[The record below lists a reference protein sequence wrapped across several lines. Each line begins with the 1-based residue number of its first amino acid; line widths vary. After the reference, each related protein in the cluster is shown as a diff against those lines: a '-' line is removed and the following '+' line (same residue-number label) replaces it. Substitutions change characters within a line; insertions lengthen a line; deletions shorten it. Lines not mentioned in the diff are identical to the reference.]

1 MTKKFFK
8 VDART
13 ILTLGRDSIKD
24 HTTAVVEL
32 VKNSYDADAKIVEID
47 LSCEAG
53 KASFVRV
60 ADNGDGMSEADV
72 ENNWLRIGF
81 SGKRQAT
88 TTAALKRRK
97 TGEKGIG
104 RLSADRLGS
113 LLELR
118 TKAKGKK
125 AVGLKIDWTLFDTT
139 GKEINQIEFPP
150 LAINIP
156 KLPDKAVCGTE
167 MRIFNLRQK
176 WTRADV
182 KRLHQELGL
191 LLPPYRDLNNS
202 FEIRF
207 KNDIDK
213 LLNGVVEPEFTT
225 SGEVDFDGELSSTGV
240 LTYTLSYRD
249 KKTNGTKV
257 DPKKKITWETLASGL
272 SDAAITSTKNLP
284 VCATGPL
291 RVRLS
296 FFPKRSDLVENMG
309 MSMGQ
314 LRTFLERNAGIK
326 IYRDNVRV
334 KPYGDPDSPE
344 GDWLGLNE
352 RRARNPA
359 GAAREEF
366 SISASQVVG
375 GVFISR
381 DENPMLV
388 DSSSR
393 EGLIDGDEFRQL
405 HTIVMRC
412 LALVENRYHL
422 SHIESQSDA
431 TTTAAKAKAAV
442 TDLWQELSTLQTE
455 LVEMQATTTT
465 VSASKHALS
474 PMKQIEIVLDRI
486 AGAAKQIDEIA
497 SQNTVFRGLASV
509 GIASAVFGHET
520 EISTASAQGSLT
532 LAKFQLAPGPR
543 QNLAGVMSNI
553 EEAEEA
559 VQQIASWGSFALLR
573 VKKDKRQKQKVS
585 ITRIVN
591 GVLTELEKPLKK
603 SNIHLTRNLSDIT
616 ARTFPMDIEA
626 VVINFVTNSY
636 HAVKEKPKNRGI
648 DIQLSPSAVN
658 GRNGFQIVVSDSGPG
673 FDAGN
678 KDLIWQPLFSTRL
691 DSRGRATGTGLG
703 LTIVKSAVEE
713 LGGTVKAV
721 HAGSLGGAEFT
732 AWFPNS

>member
-1 MTKKFFK
+1 MTRKFFK

-32 VKNSYDADAKIVEID
+32 VKNAYDADAKIVEIE
-47 LSCEAG
+47 LSCQSEEPN
-53 KASFVRV
+53 FVRI
-60 ADNGDGMSEADV
+60 ADNGDGMSEAEV

-81 SGKRQAT
+81 SGKRQTTT
-88 TTAALKRRK
+88 TTAFKRRK

-118 TKAKGKK
+118 TKAKGRK
-125 AVGLKIDWTLFDTT
+125 AVGLKIDWSLFDTV
-139 GKEINQIEFPP
+139 GKEISQIEFPP
-150 LAINIP
+150 LAISMP
-156 KLPDKAVCGTE
+156 ELPDKAVCGTE
-167 MRIFNLRQK
+167 MRIYNLRQK
-176 WTRADV
+176 WTKADIR
-182 KRLHQELGL
+182 RLHQELGL
-191 LLPPYRDLNNS
+191 LLPPYRDLNSS

-207 KNDIDK
+207 NNDIDN
-213 LLNGVVEPEFTT
+213 LLNGIVEPEFTT
-225 SGEVDFDGELSSTGV
+225 NGEVDFDGELSSSGV

-249 KKTNGTKV
+249 KKTNSTKV
-257 DPKKKITWETLASGL
+257 DPKKKITWDKLASGL
-272 SDAAITSTKNLP
+272 SGEILVATKQLP
-284 VCATGPL
+284 ACATGPL

-352 RRARNPA
+352 RKARNPA

-366 SISASQVVG
+366 SISATQVVG

-381 DENPMLV
+381 DQNPKLI

-393 EGLIDGDEFRQL
+393 EGLIDSDEFRQL

-422 SHIESQSDA
+422 SHIESQND
-431 TTTAAKAKAAV
+431 TTSTAAKAKAAV
-442 TDLWQELSTLQTE
+442 TDLWQELSTLQNE
-455 LVEMQATTTT
+455 LVEMQATTE
-465 VSASKHALS
+465 VSSSVRALP

-543 QNLAGVMSNI
+543 QDLAGVMSNI

-603 SNIHLTRNLSDIT
+603 SNIELTRKLSDIT

-636 HAVKEKPKNRGI
+636 HAVKEKSKNRGI
-648 DIQLSPSAVN
+648 DIQLTSSAVN
-658 GRNGFQIVVSDSGPG
+658 GRNGFQIIVSDSGPG
-673 FDAGN
+673 FDAAN

>member
-1 MTKKFFK
+1 MTRKFFK

-32 VKNSYDADAKIVEID
+32 VKNSYDADAKIVEIE
-47 LSCEAG
+47 LSCRPG
-53 KASFVRV
+53 NPNFVRI
-60 ADNGDGMSEADV
+60 ADNGEGMSELEV

-81 SGKRQAT
+81 SGKRHTTT
-88 TTAALKRRK
+88 TTAFKRRK

-118 TKAKGKK
+118 TKAKGRT
-125 AVGLKIDWTLFDTT
+125 AVGLKIDWTLFDTV
-139 GKEINQIEFPP
+139 GKEISQIEFPP
-150 LAINIP
+150 LLSNTP

-167 MRIFNLRQK
+167 MRIYNLRQK
-176 WTRADV
+176 WTKADV
-182 KRLHQELGL
+182 KKLHQELGL
-191 LLPPYRDLNNS
+191 LLPPYRDLNSS

-207 KNDIDK
+207 RNDVDA
-213 LLNGVVEPEFTT
+213 LLNGIVEPEFATN
-225 SGEVDFDGELSSTGV
+225 GEVDFDGELSSSGI

-249 KKTNGTKV
+249 KKTNTTKV
-257 DPKKKITWETLASGL
+257 DPKKKIAWDKLASSLTVEVLG
-272 SDAAITSTKNLP
+272 TKTMLP
-284 VCATGPL
+284 SCSTGPL

-314 LRTFLERNAGIK
+314 LRMFLERNAGIK

-366 SISASQVVG
+366 SISATQVVG

-381 DENPMLV
+381 DQNPKLI

-393 EGLIDGDEFRQL
+393 EGLIDSDEFRQL

-422 SHIESQSDA
+422 SHIEGQGD
-431 TTTAAKAKAAV
+431 TTSTAAKAKAAV

-455 LVEMQATTTT
+455 LVEMQSSTA
-465 VSASKHALS
+465 ASSPVRSLP

-543 QNLAGVMSNI
+543 QDLAGVMSNI

-603 SNIHLTRNLSDIT
+603 SNIELTRNLSDIT

-636 HAVKEKPKNRGI
+636 HAVKEKSKNRGI
-648 DIQLSPSAVN
+648 EIQLSSSAVN
-658 GRNGFQIVVSDSGPG
+658 GRNGFQIIVSDSGPG
-673 FDAGN
+673 FDAAN